1 MVCTL
6 IYFSLQK
13 RWMVLNVG
21 KRLGL
26 ELHKTLRISKRL
38 GVTVT
43 GGNAAETCLTV

>member
-13 RWMVLNVG
+13 TWMVLNVG

-26 ELHKTLRISKRL
+26 ELHKTLRISKGL
-38 GVTVT
+38 GMTVT